1 MERASEGDETMT
13 KTEAKATITKIAES
27 IVAVQVASN
36 NLKMS
41 AEEAVS
47 TLIAKMTADPQLI
60 AKMYRYC
67 GSEMATDAGHF
78 AMVEAART
86 LGAH

>member
-1 MERASEGDETMT
+1 MT
-13 KTEAKATITKIAES
+13 NHEALNQVQKIAES
-27 IVAVQVASN
+27 IVAVQVAAG
-36 NLKMS
+36 NLKTS
-41 AEEAVS
+41 REIAVS

-67 GSEMATDAGHF
+67 GSEMATEAEHF